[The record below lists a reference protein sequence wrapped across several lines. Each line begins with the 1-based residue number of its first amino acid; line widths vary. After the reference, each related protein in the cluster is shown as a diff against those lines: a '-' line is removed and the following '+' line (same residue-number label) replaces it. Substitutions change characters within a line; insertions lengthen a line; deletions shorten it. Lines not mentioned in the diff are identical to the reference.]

1 MAIIVRDLEV
11 DEPLDLLRGALPS
24 EHDDHTVFRVDSK
37 ERDIALGRLQLVVAA
52 AYGFEPPTGA
62 PLNEP

>member
-24 EHDDHTVFRVDSK
+24 EHDDHTVFRVDPDDL
-37 ERDIALGRLQLVVAA
+37 ETALRDLQLAVAA
-52 AYGFEPPTGA
+52 AYGFRPPTGA
-62 PLNEP
+62 PREEP